1 MCNDMPGTGRGIA
14 ARAAPLSAYDQLY
27 QNIRTQQAALPPRL
41 RQIAEYITQHPN
53 DVALGTVKSVA
64 SAANVQHSTVI
75 RFARLFG
82 FNGFSEM
89 QSVFQ
94 NHLRSRVTPYQERVS
109 ALHRV
114 DGQPVA
120 AFDVL
125 EGFHRAATE
134 SLEALHHL
142 VDPERLQKA
151 VACLARGRVI
161 YILGLRR
168 SMAVVR
174 YLAYLFTKLEIPHRV
189 VGAEAG
195 MEEESIFGAGP
206 EDAALVISFSEYAPL
221 TVHLFNQLEKRRVPV
236 ISLTDNAISPII
248 PASGLWFEIVETD
261 FQGFRANAATMV
273 MIMTLAAAIAE
284 RRK

>member
-1 MCNDMPGTGRGIA
+1 MCNTDRRDGEGA
-14 ARAAPLSAYDQLY
+14 ATKGAQLSAYDQLY
-27 QNIRTQQAALPPRL
+27 QNIRAQQEDLPPRL
-41 RQIAEYITQHPN
+41 RQIADYITRHPN
-53 DVALGTVKSVA
+53 DVALGTVKSLA
-64 SAANVQHSTVI
+64 EAAKVQPSTVI
-75 RFARLFG
+75 RFARLFR

-94 NHLRSRVTPYQERVS
+94 SHLRSRVTPYEERVS
-109 ALHRV
+109 ALHRL

-120 AFDVL
+120 ALDIM
-125 EGFHRAATE
+125 EGFYRAATE
-134 SLEALHHL
+134 SLEALRHL
-142 VDPERLQKA
+142 IDPVRLQKA
-151 VACLARGRVI
+151 VACLADGRVI

-174 YLAYLFTKLEIPHRV
+174 YLAYLFTKLEIPYRL

-221 TVHLFNQLEKRRVPV
+221 TVHLFNQLENRRVPIV
-236 ISLTDNAISPII
+236 SLTDNAISPVI
-248 PASGLWFEIVETD
+248 PSSGLWLEIVEAD
-261 FQGFRANAATMV
+261 FQGFRANAATMA
-273 MIMTLAAAIAE
+273 MIMTLAVAIAE